1 MTLKECV
8 NNTDN
13 TNGWMDGWKNIERTA
28 VVGFETWL
36 VYEVF
41 QSSLFLLFV
50 TFDTL
55 LGRYICL
62 TGSCDFVIHE

>member
-1 MTLKECV
+1 
-8 NNTDN
+8 
-13 TNGWMDGWKNIERTA
+13 MDGWKNIERTA

-62 TGSCDFVIHE
+62 TGSYDFVIHE